1 MFARIWTKNHSIL
14 NRIRTS
20 FYQLV
25 LSSNPFFKKY
35 SISIL
40 IKFSNNVL
48 NNGFEL
54 QIEESFLVDFLI
66 EVVTKQFC
74 SFKRY
79 LFHLM
84 KSLMGIDQ
92 FAWMK
97 TEVIFKTLKKPCEL
111 DSRCNYW
118 FWELFVSLNPS
129 KVSQLVKLK
138 THLNPK
144 RNKNT
149 SILMLCV
156 KYRKLQVKKILKMKY
171 TQVYVLQYRKGGTFQ
186 L

>member
-1 MFARIWTKNHSIL
+1 M
-14 NRIRTS
+14 
-20 FYQLV
+20 V
-25 LSSNPFFKKY
+25 
-35 SISIL
+35 
-40 IKFSNNVL
+40 KFSNNVL

-84 KSLMGIDQ
+84 KSLMEIDQ

-156 KYRKLQVKKILKMKY
+156 KYRKLQVKKNFKNEIHTSVRITIQKRGNFPTVKCRYIYMSAHFPI
-171 TQVYVLQYRKGGTFQ
+171 TNNN
-186 L
+186 